1 MNVAHS
7 LSSKKRYRQNEKWR
21 IINRARRSALKTQ
34 TRKFTDELSTKN
46 LSAAEAELRTL
57 TKAIDQTSAKRTL
70 HRNQAGR
77 RKSRLQKRLNALK
90 AASA

>member
-1 MNVAHS
+1 M
-7 LSSKKRYRQNEKWR
+7 
-21 IINRARRSALKTQ
+21 INRARCSALKTQ
-34 TRKFTDELSTKN
+34 TRKFTDALSTKN
-46 LSAAEAELRTL
+46 LTAAEAEFRTL
-57 TKAIDQTSAKRTL
+57 TKVIDQTSAKRTL